1 MNLHKKESG
10 SLDPE
15 ARNLLIFIFACVA
28 VITTIFFRA
37 QDAYAEKE
45 QRTIDNVKYLVQ
57 NEEYTMYLD
66 GDEVELSNINIEY
79 AIKNYVLN
87 VDNKNKKVILT
98 TPIQKNSV
106 KYTPP
111 VIMP

>member
-66 GDEVELSNINIEY
+66 GNEVELSNINIEY

>member
-57 NEEYTMYLD
+57 NEEYTTYLD
-66 GDEVELSNINIEY
+66 GKEVELSNINIEY

-106 KYTPP
+106 RYTPP

>member
-28 VITTIFFRA
+28 VITTIFFRG

-45 QRTIDNVKYLVQ
+45 QQTINNVKYLVQ

-106 KYTPP
+106 RYTPP

>member
-1 MNLHKKESG
+1 MSLHKKENG
-10 SLDPE
+10 SLE
-15 ARNLLIFIFACVA
+15 SEERNLLIFIFACVA

-57 NEEYTMYLD
+57 NEEYTTYLD
-66 GDEVELSNINIEY
+66 GKEVELSNINIEY

-87 VDNKNKKVILT
+87 VDNENKKVILT
-98 TPIQKNSV
+98 TPIRRNSTGYV
-106 KYTPP
+106 P
-111 VIMP
+111 VVMP